1 MGRLTARRP
10 AQHLAAEAVVTRP
23 ETLAVEERLEVRVKG
38 APLTVTM
45 CTPGSDVELAQ
56 SFYLLKGLIAH
67 RDDVITVRYC
77 RGAHVDRANTHA
89 VTRRGRADYPHQ
101 PLRQNVQNVGA
112 VIELPVED
120 IRSLVAARDI
130 VDRLRYGH
138 LRDGLVGILQE
149 TALTREDKGN
159 EMLYDT
165 LRSDLENLRAEID
178 VGWQSLASEN
188 TRFDIGGCL
197 LTAMY
202 RIASRNPEDCAR
214 RHALTRALGL
224 THRDGSAAYCA
235 TFRWNDAQREP
246 GMIKR
251 WIKEALR

>member
-1 MGRLTARRP
+1 MSETRGWGYERDKRAVDGVGMGRLTARRP

-56 SFYLLKGLIAH
+56 SFLLTEGLIAH

-101 PLRQNVQNVGA
+101 PLRQDVQNAEA

-120 IRSLVAARDI
+120 IRALVAARDI
-130 VDRLRYGH
+130 CDRLRYAH

-149 TALTREDKGN
+149 TALTREDKG
-159 EMLYDT
+159 E
-165 LRSDLENLRAEID
+165 
-178 VGWQSLASEN
+178 
-188 TRFDIGGCL
+188 
-197 LTAMY
+197 
-202 RIASRNPEDCAR
+202 
-214 RHALTRALGL
+214 
-224 THRDGSAAYCA
+224 
-235 TFRWNDAQREP
+235 
-246 GMIKR
+246 
-251 WIKEALR
+251 